1 VYPPGGQPLLTI
13 ADNTVTPISSGA
25 DSVLQDISLT
35 SAAVE
40 QIQSSL
46 FIYPSNMQTVLL
58 STAQVDLPS
67 QTDQR
72 NLGDIFQNQWGFSLI
87 NEPRAGPETIVRK
100 SSDHKVMEVTFQD
113 YPATLVSQGT
123 EIIPSATEH
132 SMFPRLMSGDMDQS
146 SSSES
151 GTISLEPSHIGDLRN
166 ADTSSNGAIVFF
178 SKDYE
183 IENQNSWPLL

>member
-1 VYPPGGQPLLTI
+1 VYPPAGQPLLTI
-13 ADNTVTPISSGA
+13 ADNTVIPFSSGA
-25 DSVLQDISLT
+25 DSVVQDMSLT

-100 SSDHKVMEVTFQD
+100 SSDYKVMEVTFQD

-132 SMFPRLMSGDMDQS
+132 SMFPRLMSGDMD
-146 SSSES
+146 
-151 GTISLEPSHIGDLRN
+151 
-166 ADTSSNGAIVFF
+166 
-178 SKDYE
+178 
-183 IENQNSWPLL
+183 

>member
-1 VYPPGGQPLLTI
+1 M
-13 ADNTVTPISSGA
+13 
-25 DSVLQDISLT
+25 SLT

-100 SSDHKVMEVTFQD
+100 SSDYKVMEVTFQD

-132 SMFPRLMSGDMDQS
+132 SMFPRLMSGDMD
-146 SSSES
+146 
-151 GTISLEPSHIGDLRN
+151 
-166 ADTSSNGAIVFF
+166 
-178 SKDYE
+178 
-183 IENQNSWPLL
+183 